1 MRSEFH
7 EAVSVLKYLPVH
19 GVLNSHLLWVKM
31 GQFLFSFHSL
41 NFRELLR
48 NFSLDAV
55 FVLRRNCLQ
64 PNIL

>member
-7 EAVSVLKYLPVH
+7 EAVSALKYLPVR
-19 GVLNSHLLWVKM
+19 GVFNSHLLWVKK
-31 GQFLFSFHSL
+31 GNLLFSFHSL

-55 FVLRRNCLQ
+55 FILRRNRLQ
-64 PNIL
+64 AHIL

>member
-19 GVLNSHLLWVKM
+19 GVFNSHLLWVKR
-31 GQFLFSFHSL
+31 GNFLFPFHSF

-55 FVLRRNCLQ
+55 FILRRNRLQ
-64 PNIL
+64 VNIL